1 MVFSKV
7 KFDYIRP
14 PPYKR
19 KVWHFK
25 KAKVDLIVRSI
36 QSYDWVRSFTGLGVD
51 QQVSLFTNV
60 LQNIFHN
67 FVPHETITCKAKD
80 PPWMTKVI
88 KSSLRRK
95 NRLYK
100 KYISKGMTD
109 FDKMNL
115 DEQSILCDSL
125 ITESK
130 ERCFKSW

>member
-1 MVFSKV
+1 M
-7 KFDYIRP
+7 
-14 PPYKR
+14 
-19 KVWHFK
+19 
-25 KAKVDLIVRSI
+25 
-36 QSYDWVRSFTGLGVD
+36 
-51 QQVSLFTNV
+51 

-109 FDKMNL
+109 FDKKNL
-115 DEQSILCDSL
+115 DEQSVLCDSL

-130 ERCFKSW
+130 ERYVSSLGRKLNDLFKSSKTYWSTLNHFIGRGKVPIIPPLDVNGELVTDFEKKS